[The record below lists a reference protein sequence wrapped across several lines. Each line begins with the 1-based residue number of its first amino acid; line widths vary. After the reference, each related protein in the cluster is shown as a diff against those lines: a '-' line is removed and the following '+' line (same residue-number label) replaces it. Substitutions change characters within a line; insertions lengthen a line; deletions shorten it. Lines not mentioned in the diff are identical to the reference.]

1 VSPSTMSE
9 DRVILDEAGL
19 EASLRDIA
27 EQIAAQDGGG
37 AEVVLVGIARGGV
50 PLAQR
55 LGRLLAGRWGHAVP
69 VGSVDIGMHRDDLS
83 HRAAPNIHPTV
94 IPCDI
99 TGRTVVL
106 VDDVLFSGRS
116 VRAAL
121 DALNDFGRPRRVQLA
136 TLIDRGHRELP
147 IRADFVGRTLETAR
161 QEVVRVRLREDD
173 GVDEVRVSER

>member
-1 VSPSTMSE
+1 MAE
-9 DRVILDEAGL
+9 DRIILDGAGL
-19 EASLRDIA
+19 GAHLQDIA
-27 EQIAAQDGGG
+27 RQIAAQDEGGVD
-37 AEVVLVGIARGGV
+37 VVLVGIARGGV

-55 LGRLLAGRWGHAVP
+55 LGLLLGQRWGHPVP

-136 TLIDRGHRELP
+136 ALIDRGHRELP
-147 IRADFVGRTLETAR
+147 IRADFVGQTLETAR
-161 QEVVRVRLREDD
+161 NEIVRVRLSEDD
-173 GVDEVRVSER
+173 CIDEVRLSVK